1 MAAFSEDDTVDR
13 RHDLA
18 DHFLDCCKL
27 GRYLTVVNDS
37 RFIITDDFRG
47 NPVLPAAAAVAAIY
61 SRDALVAQ
69 AALLPLGHSVRGM
82 SSQERD
88 RYEHLFALIEA
99 ETLSDDVRGA
109 AGAIISS
116 RFLDAEV
123 RSVEADLDDR
133 LSPARTRYR
142 TFLAVVRQLMDGQ
155 ITASA
160 FLDEFRDFTKVVAGK
175 LDFGIY
181 SFCLD
186 RIFASP
192 LIPVQIKK
200 LLVIEVFAY
209 PPMIRRELLTNI
221 LSSPGLSPD
230 LSQFIERRVV
240 ADLGDEMA
248 IELELLRAVKSH
260 RLSVEDIEKGVA
272 EFAH

>member
-1 MAAFSEDDTVDR
+1 MAAYTEDNTVGR

-27 GRYLTVVNDS
+27 DRYLTVVNDS

-47 NPVLPAAAAVAAIY
+47 APVLPAAAAIAAIY

-69 AALLPLGHSVRGM
+69 AALLPLGHSIHGM
-82 SSQERD
+82 SNLERD
-88 RYEHLFALIEA
+88 RYERLFALIEA

-109 AGAIISS
+109 AGALISS
-116 RFLDAEV
+116 RFRDSEV

-142 TFLAVVRQLMDGQ
+142 AFLAIVRRMMDGKVS
-155 ITASA
+155 ASS
-160 FLDEFRDFTKVVAGK
+160 FVDEFRDFTKAIAGK

-186 RIFASP
+186 RIFATP
-192 LIPVQIKK
+192 LIPMQIKK
-200 LLVIEVFAY
+200 LLVLELFDY
-209 PPMIRRELLTNI
+209 PPLIRRELLTNI
-221 LSSPGLSPD
+221 LSSPGQSPD
-230 LSQFIERRVV
+230 LSQFIGQRVV

-248 IELELLRAVKSH
+248 VELELLKAVKTH
-260 RLSVEDIEKGVA
+260 QLSVEDIEKSVA
-272 EFAH
+272 DFAH